1 MQQVQA
7 QGHFAAHCR
16 SKSVAEVADSQ
27 VHEEEFDDIAY
38 LSTLGTQDANVWT
51 CTIQVNNQDVSFKV
65 DTGAE
70 VTVISK
76 DVSKALGL
84 DALQPPTNWLY
95 GPDQSPLE
103 VVGET
108 TVRLAYRDKQCTQ
121 AIFVLQKVKHNL
133 LGLPTIRALHVLSQV
148 DHVSQPITS
157 TDRLQE
163 YRTAQLADP
172 VCADLIELCQKGWP
186 QNKRQVPTRLQPYWP
201 VRGELTLNDDLLLRG
216 HRIVVPQSLQKETLQ
231 RIHSG
236 HQGITKC
243 SLRVTSAVWWPGV
256 KWQLEDLIHKCPECS
271 KTAQAPRQPLICT
284 PLPQH
289 PWEKVASDL
298 FEMDGKT
305 YLPVADYF
313 SRCVKVQ
320 TLSTTTSA
328 SIIKAL
334 KAIFSRNGIPTTL
347 VSENGPQYSSQEFA
361 NFSREYNFTHTTS
374 SLRYPH
380 SNGLAERM
388 VRTVKSLLCK
398 SSDPYSAL
406 LAYRSTPLPW
416 CGYSPAELLMGRKI
430 RSKIPQPSSTFIPE

>member
-84 DALQPPTNWLY
+84 DALQPPIKNLY
-95 GPDQSPLE
+95 GPDQSPFE

-108 TVRLAYRDKQCTQ
+108 PVRLAYRDKQCTQ

-157 TDRLQE
+157 TDQLQE

-172 VCADLIELCQKGWP
+172 VCTDLIKLCQ
-186 QNKRQVPTRLQPYWP
+186 
-201 VRGELTLNDDLLLRG
+201 
-216 HRIVVPQSLQKETLQ
+216 
-231 RIHSG
+231 
-236 HQGITKC
+236 
-243 SLRVTSAVWWPGV
+243 
-256 KWQLEDLIHKCPECS
+256 
-271 KTAQAPRQPLICT
+271 
-284 PLPQH
+284 
-289 PWEKVASDL
+289 
-298 FEMDGKT
+298 
-305 YLPVADYF
+305 
-313 SRCVKVQ
+313 
-320 TLSTTTSA
+320 
-328 SIIKAL
+328 
-334 KAIFSRNGIPTTL
+334 
-347 VSENGPQYSSQEFA
+347 
-361 NFSREYNFTHTTS
+361 
-374 SLRYPH
+374 
-380 SNGLAERM
+380 
-388 VRTVKSLLCK
+388 
-398 SSDPYSAL
+398 
-406 LAYRSTPLPW
+406 
-416 CGYSPAELLMGRKI
+416 
-430 RSKIPQPSSTFIPE
+430 